1 MTTIST
7 AGTAIDTEA
16 DEYERR
22 TIANAK
28 NFLRLRKGEIAYDR
42 MRGIDPAIFDLTLTQ
57 AQNVILAEVTRVLA
71 WEPDIRVLA
80 ARLLPGGDGT
90 DGKFVIEADVEVVT

>member
-1 MTTIST
+1 
-7 AGTAIDTEA
+7 
-16 DEYERR
+16 
-22 TIANAK
+22 
-28 NFLRLRKGEIAYDR
+28 

-57 AQNVILAEVTRVLA
+57 AQNIILAEVTRVLA

>member
-1 MTTIST
+1 MTVC
-7 AGTAIDTEA
+7 AGLIPP
-16 DEYERR
+16 
-22 TIANAK
+22 
-28 NFLRLRKGEIAYDR
+28 FLILPLRKPR
-42 MRGIDPAIFDLTLTQ
+42 MLF
-57 AQNVILAEVTRVLA
+57 LAEVTRVLA

>member
-7 AGTAIDTEA
+7 AATAIDTQA
-16 DEYERR
+16 SEYVRR
-22 TIANAK
+22 TIANAQ
-28 NFLRLRKGEIAYDR
+28 NLLRLQKGEIAYDR
-42 MRGIDPAIFDLTLTQ
+42 MRGVDPAIYDMPLRQ
-57 AQNVILAEVTRVLA
+57 AQSVILPEVARVLA

>member
-16 DEYERR
+16 DEYERL

-28 NFLRLRKGEIAYDR
+28 NLLRLRKGEIAYDR

>member
-28 NFLRLRKGEIAYDR
+28 NLLRLRKGEIAYDR
-42 MRGIDPAIFDLTLTQ
+42 MRGIDPAIFDLTQ

>member
-1 MTTIST
+1 
-7 AGTAIDTEA
+7 
-16 DEYERR
+16 
-22 TIANAK
+22 
-28 NFLRLRKGEIAYDR
+28 

>member
-1 MTTIST
+1 M
-7 AGTAIDTEA
+7 
-16 DEYERR
+16 
-22 TIANAK
+22 
-28 NFLRLRKGEIAYDR
+28 
-42 MRGIDPAIFDLTLTQ
+42 
-57 AQNVILAEVTRVLA
+57 LA